1 MDIGKPWKILKEKG
15 KVQHAATWFD
25 LTQKHFVALLE
36 SLDEVSSTASTTSSK
51 SGSSVKSRHGET
63 EEFLLRI
70 YSIPSEKIERSFL
83 SSSRKISISLPRSL
97 ATETSGPDA
106 PSRRIPHL
114 VKFSLDAKL
123 VALQMTKTKVRIVPV
138 EDKNQHVK
146 HWSIEMASGDPNPI
160 SIAPDNE
167 SKLHYAYKTIDEKV
181 LSGGI
186 IWSDHGG
193 TSQDL
198 VVVTNRG
205 VYCYKVSLTRN
216 QMSMTHSF
224 SHPDASAFWWDPISR
239 ALVIGSHGPATKSTD
254 YRGQQDGTVLYLRT
268 YFLNFAP
275 KKPDVKSSGGLTG
288 NLGLSI
294 PRFELPPPDHLPVF
308 TVGLSRIPASKDDA
322 AMPSVTTGEISF
334 VNMYGKPY
342 IVQADWLSE
351 EKSLQLNFYHLN
363 RSARKI
369 VSLVLEISLGADFEP
384 SFDDLSG
391 MLVCALDNVL
401 CR

>member
-70 YSIPSEKIERSFL
+70 YSIPSEKMERSFL

-193 TSQDL
+193 TSRFGGSYESRSLLLQSLSHSESNVHDALILSSRRFGFL
-198 VVVTNRG
+198 VG
-205 VYCYKVSLTRN
+205 PHLT
-216 QMSMTHSF
+216 
-224 SHPDASAFWWDPISR
+224 
-239 ALVIGSHGPATKSTD
+239 
-254 YRGQQDGTVLYLRT
+254 
-268 YFLNFAP
+268 
-275 KKPDVKSSGGLTG
+275 SSC
-288 NLGLSI
+288 
-294 PRFELPPPDHLPVF
+294 
-308 TVGLSRIPASKDDA
+308 
-322 AMPSVTTGEISF
+322 
-334 VNMYGKPY
+334 
-342 IVQADWLSE
+342 DWL
-351 EKSLQLNFYHLN
+351 
-363 RSARKI
+363 AW
-369 VSLVLEISLGADFEP
+369 
-384 SFDDLSG
+384 SG
-391 MLVCALDNVL
+391 Y
-401 CR
+401 